1 MMWSWTLVLF
11 CIKLADKTNSWS
23 KMRVSVVAIKFTHLV
38 HKNRSTHLS
47 SFDRVRV
54 IISAESEVR
63 NTRYFYDF
71 VFLLLG
77 MKCNKCM
84 SWPVRKP
91 RNSHGISAVIL
102 STDHD
107 HWTSAFGAEELRPIS
122 LEIASC
128 RINRNI
134 NINID
139 IMYNDFS
146 WVIDPSAAGAHQV
159 FQNELFFLFM
169 FPYP

>member
-1 MMWSWTLVLF
+1 MQKFWKSVDNRNNILGTVTLVLMYLPSFHVVSTIYGPSVAEF
-11 CIKLADKTNSWS
+11 CTQYWT
-23 KMRVSVVAIKFTHLV
+23 FLV
-38 HKNRSTHLS
+38 L
-47 SFDRVRV
+47 FF
-54 IISAESEVR
+54 
-63 NTRYFYDF
+63 YFQNPPLEFGFWTSGFF
-71 VFLLLG
+71 VLLIQFLLLG
-77 MKCNKCM
+77 MKCNKCV

-139 IMYNDFS
+139 IMHNDFS
-146 WVIDPSAAGAHQV
+146 
-159 FQNELFFLFM
+159 
-169 FPYP
+169 